1 MTRVPYSQE
10 FHLSPPGGGGDAAA
24 PGSLMEKAGSVL
36 RDIKRGEDSK
46 LNAVF
51 GQFLK
56 PGKPDQ
62 LVKEAGRIAGKT
74 KQLIV
79 FGTGGSSLGAQTLL
93 SLAPAGGAVKITF
106 IDNLAP
112 EITEATLKTMDP
124 AATHFLVISKSGYTM
139 EVIAQGLIALE
150 NMSRILGEGALKQH
164 FTFIT
169 QPSDNPLRSI
179 AKEWSIPV
187 LDHDPDLTGRFSVF
201 SSVGLLPALVGGVDT
216 RQTLAGAK
224 AVLDQALEGAALD
237 SIPAV
242 KGALFSASAERYG
255 NCFIHVMM
263 PYVNRLQMLT
273 KWFVQL
279 WAESLG
285 KKGRGTTPVAALG
298 PLDQHSQLQMFLDGR
313 QDKFFSFIK
322 LRQSDGPS
330 RIDGFTRVDG
340 RLEFLH
346 GKSLEDVVT
355 AAYLGT
361 VRSIRKAGR
370 SCRTFHLET
379 LDQYTL
385 GGLLM
390 HFMLE
395 TIMVAEMLEVP
406 PFKQERVEDGK
417 NHARD
422 YLKNQASSLF

>member
-36 RDIKRGEDSK
+36 RDIKKAKDPK

-112 EITEATLKTMDP
+112 EITEAALKTMDP

-139 EVIAQGLIALE
+139 EVIAQSLIALE
-150 NMSRILGEGALKQH
+150 NMSRILGEGALREH

-169 QPSDNPLRSI
+169 QPGDNPLRSI

-216 RQTLAGAK
+216 RQTLAGAR
-224 AVLDQALEGAALD
+224 AVLDQALAEEALD

-263 PYVNRLQMLT
+263 PYVNSLQMLT

-313 QDKFFSFIK
+313 
-322 LRQSDGPS
+322 
-330 RIDGFTRVDG
+330 
-340 RLEFLH
+340 
-346 GKSLEDVVT
+346 
-355 AAYLGT
+355 
-361 VRSIRKAGR
+361 
-370 SCRTFHLET
+370 
-379 LDQYTL
+379 
-385 GGLLM
+385 
-390 HFMLE
+390 
-395 TIMVAEMLEVP
+395 
-406 PFKQERVEDGK
+406 
-417 NHARD
+417 
-422 YLKNQASSLF
+422 

>member
-1 MTRVPYSQE
+1 MTKFPYRQE
-10 FHLSPPGGGGDAAA
+10 FHLSPPSDGGDAAT
-24 PGSLMEKAGSVL
+24 PGSLLEKAHSVL
-36 RDIKRGEDSK
+36 QDIKRGEDPSIIAIFAPFRQQR
-46 LNAVF
+46 NYPVIE
-51 GQFLK
+51 
-56 PGKPDQ
+56 
-62 LVKEAGRIAGKT
+62 KEAARITKKT
-74 KQLIV
+74 KHLIV
-79 FGTGGSSLGAQTLL
+79 FGTGGSSLGARTLL
-93 SLAPAGGAVKITF
+93 SLAPAAGAVKITF
-106 IDNLAP
+106 FDNLAP
-112 EITEATLKTMDP
+112 EITEATLKAMDP

-139 EVIAQGLIALE
+139 EVIAQSLIALE
-150 NMSRILGEGALKQH
+150 RMSQILGEGALKQH

-169 QPSDNPLRSI
+169 KPGDNPLRAISG
-179 AKEWSIPV
+179 EWSIPV

-201 SSVGLLPALVGGVDT
+201 SSVGQLPALVGVVDT
-216 RQTLAGAK
+216 RQILAGAK
-224 AVLDQALEGAALD
+224 AVLDQALNEETLD
-237 SIPAV
+237 NIPAV

-285 KKGRGTTPVAALG
+285 KKGRGTTPIAALG

-330 RIDGFTRVDG
+330 RIDGFTRVDK

-379 LDQYTL
+379 LDEYTL

-395 TIMVAEMLEVP
+395 TRMVSEMLEVP

>member
-10 FHLSPPGGGGDAAA
+10 FHLSPPGDGGDAAA

-36 RDIKRGEDSK
+36 RDIKKAEDPK

-62 LVKEAGRIAGKT
+62 LVKEAGRIANQT
-74 KQLIV
+74 KHLIV

-93 SLAPAGGAVKITF
+93 SLAPAAGAVKITF

-112 EITEATLKTMDP
+112 EITEATLKAMDP
-124 AATHFLVISKSGYTM
+124 AASHFLVISKSGYTM
-139 EVIAQGLIALE
+139 EVIAQSLIALE
-150 NMSRILGEGALKQH
+150 NMSRILGEGALREH

-169 QPSDNPLRSI
+169 QPGDNPLRSI

-201 SSVGLLPALVGGVDT
+201 SSVGLLPALIGGVDIT
-216 RQTLAGAK
+216 ETLAGAR
-224 AVLDQALEGAALD
+224 AVLGQALAGAALD
-237 SIPAV
+237 AIPAV
-242 KGALFSASAERYG
+242 AGALFSASAERYG

-330 RIDGFTRVDG
+330 RIDGFTRVDK

-422 YLKNQASSLF
+422 YLKNQASGLF